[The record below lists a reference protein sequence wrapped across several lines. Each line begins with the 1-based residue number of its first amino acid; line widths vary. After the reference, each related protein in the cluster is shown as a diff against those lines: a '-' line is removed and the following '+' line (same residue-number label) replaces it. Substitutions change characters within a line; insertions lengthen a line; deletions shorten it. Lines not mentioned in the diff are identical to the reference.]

1 MSLQE
6 PPSSSSPSNADRAA
20 AAQGGSGS
28 ASSEI
33 PNGRPVAARLIIAAG
48 LVMYFAMMG
57 LILFRWLTLKEPNAL
72 LRLHGVESDNGVV
85 VEVSDVGE
93 HPQPH
98 APVILGPENEYIA
111 SFPLPPGTYRVRMR
125 RGDKII
131 GDGEVTLREATFRD
145 PDPPPLDISILH
157 RASSAT
163 QPGMPSRS

>member
-6 PPSSSSPSNADRAA
+6 SSSTSNTGDTDGAGAH
-20 AAQGGSGS
+20 GG
-28 ASSEI
+28 SSEI
-33 PNGRPVAARLIIAAG
+33 ANGRPVAARLIIAAG

-57 LILFRWLTLKEPNAL
+57 LILFRWLTLKEPNSL

-163 QPGMPSRS
+163 QPGLPSRS